1 MAARLLFVS
10 KPIGPPYQDGTK
22 CLVRDIA
29 LHLKNVTPVV
39 MTSRGARPF
48 ATGADHIVSWPVYA
62 SPGKF
67 QPGLGQNLRAVWSLL
82 SGADADIWHFVF
94 APNPKSS
101 MMGAWL
107 KRARGVPALQTI
119 ASPPRHFD
127 QPNKLVFGDIVV
139 AQSTWT
145 RERLEHAFREAKLTA
160 PRIEVIVPPVPAL
173 LPKTQDEAARARAHL
188 DIPADAPMFVYP
200 GDLEVSSGARAV
212 ADLVAALRERVPGA
226 IVVFAYR
233 VKTPEAPIV
242 AARLQAELD
251 PEAVR
256 FCGDVPDVLG
266 LISSATAV
274 LFPVDDLWGKVDLPI
289 VLLESMELGVPVI
302 ALDGGP
308 LKDLEG
314 VVKTPD
320 IESKSLLDACVRLY
334 EAEAHRREVIA
345 AQKASVARRHRAP
358 IVSKAYERL
367 YSELLTASRAYSLER

>member
-29 LHLKNVTPVV
+29 LHLKSVTPVV
-39 MTSRGARPF
+39 MTSRGAPPF
-48 ATGADHIVSWPVYA
+48 EAGADHVVSWPVYA

-119 ASPPRHFD
+119 ASPPRHFEH
-127 QPNKLVFGDIVV
+127 PGKLVFGDIVV

-145 RERLEHAFREAKLTA
+145 RERLERAFRDAKLTA

-173 LPKTQDEAARARAHL
+173 LPKTPDEAAQARAR
-188 DIPADAPMFVYP
+188 IEVPEDAPMFVYP
-200 GDLEVSSGARAV
+200 GDLETSSGARAV
-212 ADLVAALRERVPGA
+212 AALVKPLTERVPGA

-233 VKTPEAPIV
+233 MKTAEAAVV
-242 AARLQAELD
+242 ASKLQAELD
-251 PEAVR
+251 PANVR
-256 FCGDVPDVLG
+256 FSGDVPDILG
-266 LISSATAV
+266 LLASANAV

-302 ALDGGP
+302 ALDRGP

-314 VVKTPD
+314 VVKAS
-320 IESKSLLDACVRLY
+320 ELDTREFVEACVRLSEDDSY
-334 EAEAHRREVIA
+334 RREVIA
-345 AQKASVARRHRAP
+345 AQKAAVTRRHRAP
-358 IVSKAYERL
+358 LVSKAYERL